1 MDGSMLQVVPNVS
14 DGALIY
20 WDLGTL
26 QPFQAK
32 LLTVIYKGKSL

>member
-14 DGALIY
+14 DGALVY
-20 WDLGTL
+20 WELGTL

-32 LLTVIYKGKSL
+32 LLTVIYKGKPL